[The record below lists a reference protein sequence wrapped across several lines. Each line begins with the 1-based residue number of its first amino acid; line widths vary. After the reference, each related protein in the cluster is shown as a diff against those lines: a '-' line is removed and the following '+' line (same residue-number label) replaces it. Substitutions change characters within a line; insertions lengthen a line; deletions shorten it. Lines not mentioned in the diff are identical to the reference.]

1 MIERRRLIQAIGEDW
16 QVYAR
21 LAGLLIGFI
30 ELVASLVG
38 LPVSTLI
45 LGFAGS
51 LLLAPGIVG
60 QQSRRN
66 ERRSDSL
73 RRAAAEALAPVSPE
87 APEPAVEGKEGAAP

>member
-1 MIERRRLIQAIGEDW
+1 MTERRRLIQAIGEDW

-21 LAGLLIGFI
+21 LCGLLIGFV

-38 LPVSTLI
+38 LPVSTLM

-51 LLLAPGIVG
+51 LLLAPGIAG
-60 QQSRRN
+60 QQLRRN

-73 RRAAAEALAPVSPE
+73 RRGAAEMIDPGRTVAQ
-87 APEPAVEGKEGAAP
+87 EPAVEAEDGTP